1 MKHVCNVYN
10 CVSTDKL
17 LKYLILLQDMES
29 VDAVIAS
36 QVQSVIVVAEDLYV
50 SDLIFVVAERN
61 ILCKVTSKK
70 VTDALLVLLA
80 TYNI

>member
-10 CVSTDKL
+10 CVSTDQL

-36 QVQSVIVVAEDLYV
+36 QVQPAIVVAEDFHV
-50 SDLIFVVAERN
+50 SDLMYVVAEKN
-61 ILCKVTSKK
+61 ILYKV
-70 VTDALLVLLA
+70 
-80 TYNI
+80 N